1 MFCTKCGNEI
11 RDDAVVCIHCGCST
25 QASKPAEA
33 PVMATPVVNND
44 APSTGI
50 AVLGFF
56 VPLAGLIIWLTTKA
70 TKPLFARSA
79 GKGALIGAI
88 VSAAIYVFYIIIYAV
103 LIGSMMGGGYYY

>member
-1 MFCTKCGNEI
+1 MFCIKCGNEI

-25 QASKPAEA
+25 QESKSA
-33 PVMATPVVNND
+33 ATPVAAPVASND

-56 VPLAGLIIWLTTKA
+56 VPLAGFIIWLTTKA
-70 TKPLFARSA
+70 AKPKFARSA

-88 VSAAIYVFYIIIYAV
+88 VSAAIYVIYFIIYIA